1 MQLLVENV
9 TKHNTITT
17 LSPILTSSSHT
28 PKFASE

>member
-17 LSPILTSSSHT
+17 LSPMTVKINIT
-28 PKFASE
+28 PP